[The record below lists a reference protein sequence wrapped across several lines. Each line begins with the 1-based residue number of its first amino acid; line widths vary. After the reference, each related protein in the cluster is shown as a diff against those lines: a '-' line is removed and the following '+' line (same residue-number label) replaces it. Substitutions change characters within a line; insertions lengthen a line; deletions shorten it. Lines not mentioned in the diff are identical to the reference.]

1 MKQIKKYRQPTP
13 WTIHL
18 KKVFAEMKEKDPS
31 IKLKDAMKE
40 AKKTYK
46 K

>member
-1 MKQIKKYRQPTP
+1 MKHIKKERKPTE
-13 WTIHL
+13 WTILL
-18 KKVFAEMKEKDPS
+18 KKTYAEMKAKDPS

-40 AKKTYK
+40 AKTTYK

>member
-1 MKQIKKYRQPTP
+1 MAKKKKQTA

-18 KKVFAEMKEKDPS
+18 MEVYHKMKKKDSS

-46 K
+46 KIKK